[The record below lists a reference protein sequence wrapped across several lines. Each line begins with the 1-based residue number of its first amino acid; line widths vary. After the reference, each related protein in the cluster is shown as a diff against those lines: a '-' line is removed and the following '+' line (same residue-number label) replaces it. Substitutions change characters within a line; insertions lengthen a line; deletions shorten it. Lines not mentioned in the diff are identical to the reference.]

1 MNKTQSSITLLIIWI
16 FTWFLG
22 QNSVLMGVHGFY
34 VYLTLVIVV
43 AVLLIIF
50 RKKLYKNFSLLGVL
64 GLGIV
69 VVLNILSSPHRFE
82 RVKAW
87 IDAVL

>member
-1 MNKTQSSITLLIIWI
+1 
-16 FTWFLG
+16 
-22 QNSVLMGVHGFY
+22 MGVHGFY
-34 VYLTLVIVV
+34 VYFALVIVV
-43 AVLLIIF
+43 AALLIIF
-50 RKKLYKNFSLLGVL
+50 RKKLYTNFSLLGAS

-87 IDAVL
+87 TDAVL